1 MPVAGGSLIIYYR
14 CLRCETENSTLAL
27 DRFPGQQFMH
37 DIAHAASRD
46 NGLRQNVGW
55 IAAV

>member
-37 DIAHAASRD
+37 DIAHADSRD
-46 NGLRQNVGW
+46 NGLRQNVG
-55 IAAV
+55 